1 MKHESIIWKINLFK
15 KNGKE
20 AICLVC
26 QKTLK
31 RSGGSSTG
39 LIRHLEY
46 KHADSEYFKIFLE
59 MQKKKDGELSVLF
72 TNFKNSPQSNIIPR
86 IIRDGI
92 IREFRNPDPVRSP
105 VLYSCGNLRA

>member
-26 QKTLK
+26 QKILK
-31 RSGGSSTG
+31 LSGGSSTG
-39 LIRHLEY
+39 LIRHLEN

-59 MQKKKDGELSVLF
+59 MQKKKGGELSVLF
-72 TNFKNSPQSNIIPR
+72 TSFKNSPQSNIIPMFPR
-86 IIRDGI
+86 
-92 IREFRNPDPVRSP
+92 RESYRNFPSDLVRTPVPHS
-105 VLYSCGNLRA
+105 